1 MVEEIQGAAREA
13 RDRDGNR
20 RMLAMVRWL
29 LYLVFVVIGWVI
41 LKHLAPVLTP
51 ILAAAAIAYL
61 LDPLVERLV
70 ESGLSRVAAV
80 SILLV
85 SFLSLVTIAFMIL
98 IPLIADDVA
107 RFIVD
112 VPAIIDRAVTWGS
125 DLLGYELDRSWREIM
140 TEEQLSKLLQSAA
153 LPLFLAATAIV
164 GGVFSFL
171 GHLAELLLVPVFAFY
186 FLADWNNII
195 ARARNMIP
203 PRHRVQVVE
212 IVKEIDGVVAGWIRG
227 QLTVTTILAILYAIA
242 FKIIGLHLAITMGLL
257 VGALTFI
264 PFLGTIVG
272 AGITAILV
280 VADWQGPN
288 QLIAVGGVFVVLHLL
303 EAVVLTPKIV
313 GHRVGLSEVAALF
326 AVLAGGKLLGL
337 AGVLLAVPIAASVAV
352 LVRRLV
358 RYYEGSGF
366 FKDGAEGAW
375 AVDAAD
381 VVGDPPPAASRK
393 PDPADET

>member
-1 MVEEIQGAAREA
+1 MDPSQAES
-13 RDRDGNR
+13 RDRDSHR

-29 LYLVFVVIGWVI
+29 LYLTFVVIGWVI
-41 LKHLAPVLTP
+41 LKRLAPVLTP

-70 ESGLSRVAAV
+70 ESGMSRVSAV
-80 SILLV
+80 AILLV
-85 SFLSLVTIAFMIL
+85 SFLTLITVGLMIL
-98 IPLIADDVA
+98 IPLIADDLA

-112 VPAIIDRAVTWGS
+112 VPSIVDRAIAWGS
-125 DLLGYELDRSWREIM
+125 DVLGYELETEWRELVS
-140 TEEQLSKLLQSAA
+140 EEQLQQLLEKAA
-153 LPLFLAATAIV
+153 LPIFMTAAAIL

-195 ARARNMIP
+195 ARVRGMIP
-203 PRHRVQVVE
+203 PRHRVQVVD

-242 FKIIGLHLAITMGLL
+242 FKVIGLHLAITMGLL

-264 PFLGTIVG
+264 PFIGTIVG

-303 EAVVLTPKIV
+303 EAMILTPKIV
-313 GHRVGLSEVAALF
+313 GHRVGLSEVGALF

-337 AGVLLAVPIAASVAV
+337 TGVLLAVPIAASVAV
-352 LVRRLV
+352 LIRRLV
-358 RYYEGSGF
+358 RYYEGSEF
-366 FKDGAEGAW
+366 FKDGAAAAW
-375 AVDAAD
+375 AVDAAE
-381 VVGDPPPAASRK
+381 VVGEAPPAETRK
-393 PDPADET
+393 PDDER